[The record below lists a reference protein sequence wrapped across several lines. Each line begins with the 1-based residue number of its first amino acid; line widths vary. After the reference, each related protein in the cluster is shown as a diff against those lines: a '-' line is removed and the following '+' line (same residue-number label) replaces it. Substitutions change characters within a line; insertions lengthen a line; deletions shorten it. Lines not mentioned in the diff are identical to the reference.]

1 MLLKAINEIYDEVEE
16 HKEKEILNKAIKTND
31 KNKIK
36 EGLIETI
43 FSDYYNKCYECKKI
57 YPNRVLNYDNRL
69 EENFCDQCYKKIE
82 EDVNKIKKLCKIFEG
97 YYSLPN
103 FIIEFSFYEETGN
116 IYIVVNGVKFNA
128 NLRDY
133 IYQKDSRGISGGEIR
148 IDNMGID
155 VSLGMRYEEYKRY
168 LFTRYFFSVQEGDK
182 NFFTQ
187 KEETIRGVNND

>member
-1 MLLKAINEIYDEVEE
+1 MSHNINSNIVLLIGTGSMAVAYAKV
-16 HKEKEILNKAIKTND
+16 LQGQ
-31 KNKIK
+31 KIDFQVV
-36 EGLIETI
+36 GRGVASAQT
-43 FSDYYNKCYECKKI
+43 
-57 YPNRVLNYDNRL
+57 
-69 EENFCDQCYKKIE
+69 
-82 EDVNKIKKLCKIFEG
+82 
-97 YYSLPN
+97 
-103 FIIEFSFYEETGN
+103 FYEETGN

-128 NLRDY
+128 NLRDF

-187 KEETIRGVNND
+187 KEETIRGGEQ